1 MIIGDWFLQSNKWHP
16 SVQGKLF
23 WRQDH
28 WFWQH
33 VPEHWQTGSARTS
46 SGVRVCE
53 PQSISNSLLSD
64 RFQPIPT
71 EPDISTSCVLVIA
84 LICQPGSLISFYD
97 TIWKLFEYGGRQCML
112 NFSLLCRAT
121 RIWKFKNVISFCNTT
136 IAQKIDMQDNCI
148 SQKPR
153 QKQKNIQ
160 IPLILYLHSIVYN
173 VYPYSINL
181 NLQTWK
187 SEKKI

>member
-1 MIIGDWFLQSNKWHP
+1 M
-16 SVQGKLF
+16 
-23 WRQDH
+23 
-28 WFWQH
+28 
-33 VPEHWQTGSARTS
+33 A
-46 SGVRVCE
+46 
-53 PQSISNSLLSD
+53 SISSRQIILKAGPLILTACPRALTNRQCEDILRCKSLWAPVNLQLIAF
-64 RFQPIPT
+64 RCFQPIPT